1 MTFNYLLTF
10 LRLQPIMRD
19 SAVAGLTER
28 RVSQE
33 VKKKKDPAPL
43 RSADLL
49 NHAAAWEMFNL
60 TNWFLFPLLFF
71 FFLFFHA
78 AGILSME
85 VMSSSHPFKSDCG
98 PYILRGRWR
107 SRT

>member
-1 MTFNYLLTF
+1 
-10 LRLQPIMRD
+10 MRD
-19 SAVAGLTER
+19 SASARLTECC
-28 RVSQE
+28 VSQE
-33 VKKKKDPAPL
+33 VKKKKDPVPL

-49 NHAAAWEMFNL
+49 NHAAAWETFNL
-60 TNWFLFPLLFF
+60 TNWFLFPLLFS
-71 FFLFFHA
+71 FFHA
-78 AGILSME
+78 AGILNME